1 VRLRSL
7 EENFEGSINIIWKAF
22 LLRPEPQKRDL
33 KDFVEYTKSWNRPAK
48 EDDSGHFKIWNGADA
63 PLSYSVPPHI
73 VGKAA
78 ARFGRDKF
86 LKIHDLLLDSY
97 FSQSLDISSEKV
109 LRSLWEKGGLD
120 LKVFPSLTSKE
131 IVEEIMSDHREAIE
145 FNVGGVPAIR
155 YEQHDVCV
163 VGAQPLEVYKRWF
176 GRLISQSNE
185 G

>member
-1 VRLRSL
+1 MRLRSL
-7 EENFEGSINIIWKAF
+7 EESFDGSIIIIWKAF

-48 EDDSGHFKIWNGADA
+48 EEGSGNFKIWNGAES
-63 PLSYSVPPHI
+63 PLSYSVPPH
-73 VGKAA
+73 VVSKAA

-97 FSQSLDISSEKV
+97 FSQSLDISSETV
-109 LRSLWEKGGLD
+109 LRSLWEKAGLD
-120 LKVFPSLTSKE
+120 LNVFPDLTSKD
-131 IVEEIMSDHREAIE
+131 IVGEIMSDHREAIE
-145 FNVGGVPAIR
+145 FNVGGVPAVR

-163 VGAQPLEVYKRWF
+163 VGAQPLEVYTRWF
-176 GRLISQSNE
+176 GRLINQSE